1 MLRSGQPPLLIDTP
15 DFDMSELLTVRLY
28 RSVTSLVGVSAVDVA
43 STPGRVKDVVDCELP
58 PYM

>member
-15 DFDMSELLTVRLY
+15 DFDMSELFTVRLY

-43 STPGRVKDVVDCELP
+43 STPGCVKDVVGCELP

>member
-28 RSVTSLVGVSAVDVA
+28 QSVTSLVDVSTVHIA
-43 STPGRVKDVVDCELP
+43 STPGCVKDVVDCELP
-58 PYM
+58 YM